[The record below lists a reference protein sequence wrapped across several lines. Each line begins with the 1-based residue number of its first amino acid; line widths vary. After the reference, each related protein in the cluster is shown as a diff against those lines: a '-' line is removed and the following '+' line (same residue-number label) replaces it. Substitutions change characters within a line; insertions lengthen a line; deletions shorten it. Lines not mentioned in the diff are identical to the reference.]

1 MLNVKHLT
9 WYNFKIMHPIIHTDA
24 FVLKSVE
31 SGEANKRVWLF
42 TLEYGLI
49 VATVQGVRKP
59 AAKLRSHITDYCYIH
74 ADLIKG
80 REVWRLVSAQIKTN
94 PFVRQYDK
102 LRARSY
108 IRALSLV
115 QRFCIEEGIE
125 TSLFKHLYETMQTL
139 SVESNNPNFFD
150 TIVLWKILVLL
161 GYLELPSEFE
171 ILFNTDLVENI
182 DLTES
187 IAKRLI
193 KDVSDAINRTHL

>member
-1 MLNVKHLT
+1 
-9 WYNFKIMHPIIHTDA
+9 MHPIIHTDA

-42 TLEYGLI
+42 TREYGLV

-80 REVWRLVSAQIKTN
+80 REVWRLVSAQIKEN
-94 PFVRQYDK
+94 PFVGHYDK

-115 QRFCIEEGIE
+115 QRFCIEEGVE
-125 TSLFKHLYETMQTL
+125 DPLFEHLYGVMKTL
-139 SVESNNPNFFD
+139 NNESVDVGFFD
-150 TIVLWKILVLL
+150 TVVLWKILVML
-161 GYLELPSEFE
+161 GYLELASDLEH
-171 ILFNTDLVENI
+171 LFAS
-182 DLTES
+182 DLTEIVDLPES
-187 IAKRLI
+187 VVKRLI
-193 KDVSDAINRTHL
+193 KDVTDAINRTHL